1 MKTNSPIH
9 ILSIFNNSFY
19 FSVSP
24 SEWTRNKNRWMDL
37 FVCSLLCFFFNVL
50 NKKRLGGFE
59 SIFGRKSKSG
69 IFDIQIFYYDSRY
82 DIHISKKY
90 RRIVSGQTLTCCH
103 NHLIKL
109 QCDTAIYR
117 ALLAHF
123 IFSRKCLYR
132 NVVQATKSNQTCILN
147 SHQSQTNDN

>member
-1 MKTNSPIH
+1 MCLLQNKIEIKIDGLVCLFIIMLFFQCFEQKKIGRIWVDLWAKIKKWYLRYSNFLKYNS
-9 ILSIFNNSFY
+9 
-19 FSVSP
+19 
-24 SEWTRNKNRWMDL
+24 R
-37 FVCSLLCFFFNVL
+37 
-50 NKKRLGGFE
+50 
-59 SIFGRKSKSG
+59 FG
-69 IFDIQIFYYDSRY
+69 
-82 DIHISKKY
+82 ISKKY

-132 NVVQATKSNQTCILN
+132 NVVQATKQSNKFLILTDHKQMKIN
-147 SHQSQTNDN
+147 LYA